1 MRLQTTAERKKGGA
15 MQETLLYLGAVLP
28 ILWGISHLFPT
39 ANVVRG
45 FGEISLDNKR
55 IITMEWINETATLV
69 FAGVL
74 VGVVTIIDH
83 EASVATAAYIVSFG
97 LLNVLSVISLFTGF
111 RIDFLPFRLCPV
123 IFTGSSILIL
133 LGALL

>member
-1 MRLQTTAERKKGGA
+1 
-15 MQETLLYLGAVLP
+15 MQETLLYVGAVLP

-39 ANVVRG
+39 AAVVRG

>member
-1 MRLQTTAERKKGGA
+1 

-28 ILWGISHLFPT
+28 ILWGISHLSPT
-39 ANVVRG
+39 ASVVRG

-55 IITMEWINETATLV
+55 IITMEWIYETATLV

-74 VGVVTIIDH
+74 VGVATIIDH

-97 LLNVLSVISLFTGF
+97 LLNVLSLISLFTGF